1 MNVPLPAIIFYGLT
15 AAAVV
20 AWLCALQFMLR
31 TSRRQKVAAEQEQE
45 FAQVGATAPANLIAG
60 SAEVAGSAAELAVRA
75 ASFLAQQAPAMLGPV
90 KILEQTADR
99 LVFEGMQGMG
109 QNPGCVGCLFAR
121 GEFRFTSIAQ
131 NRTRINYAVEV
142 PRRSWLLNLG
152 WLFVGLG
159 LLALVIAFV
168 VIQLFVV
175 NAANPGLQWQ
185 SLQIL
190 QASHFIW
197 PPFLFGGIY
206 RRLRTHVRTTFDT
219 LVHNLP
225 YHGKGAE

>member
-142 PRRSWLLNLG
+142 PRRS
-152 WLFVGLG
+152 
-159 LLALVIAFV
+159 FV

-175 NAANPGLQWQ
+175 NAANPELQWQ